1 MEDSGQS
8 PTLSEGLLMN
18 ERKFNRKRRGHETRT
33 RKPIVFVAV
42 EGRRNKTE
50 RYYLKALVE
59 DCRKISIKIV
69 PDSSTDAVG
78 MAESLVLSMNENDF
92 SSEGGDLAF
101 CLIDQ
106 DCLKEK
112 DSEIAKAER
121 IAKQNGFQLIVSNP
135 CFELWFL
142 CHFIKSPKKYF
153 SGDELNKDLKRYL
166 PGYSK
171 SDNNVYMRVRDKLD
185 FAIESARRLEQRG
198 LENGNKIHTADLC
211 PSTEV
216 YKIIDALVDAG
227 YCVDSS
233 KNN

>member
-1 MEDSGQS
+1 
-8 PTLSEGLLMN
+8 MN
-18 ERKFNRKRRGHETRT
+18 ERKFNKKRRGQETRS
-33 RKPIVFVAV
+33 RKPIVFVSV
-42 EGRRNKTE
+42 EGRRNRTE
-50 RYYLKALVE
+50 RYYLKALNA

-69 PDSSTDAVG
+69 PDSSTDPVG
-78 MAESLVLSMNENDF
+78 MAESLSSFMKENGF
-92 SSEGGDLAF
+92 SLEDGDLAF

-106 DCLKEK
+106 DCLREK
-112 DSEIAKAER
+112 DSEIAKADR

-142 CHFIKSPKKYF
+142 CHFINSPKKYF
-153 SGDELNKDLKRYL
+153 SSDELIEDLERYL

-171 SDNNVYMRVRDKLD
+171 SDNNVYIRIHDKLN
-185 FAIESARRLEQRG
+185 FAIESAKRLEQRG

-216 YKIIDALVDAG
+216 YKIIEVLVDAG
-227 YCVDSS
+227 YCYDLL